1 MEIKWYGHSCF
12 LLTGESG
19 VRILMDP
26 PDASTG
32 YMIAPM
38 KADVVTASHGH
49 YDHNNFA
56 LAINDPVRVTEAGVH
71 ELDGVTIVGVP
82 WWHDDAHGKKRG
94 SNMMFVVELDGIRV
108 LHAGDIGVLPDEE
121 TLQKLGMID
130 VLLVP
135 IGGTYTIDS
144 KLALE
149 LCNMLKP
156 KVVIPM
162 HYKTDE
168 MRKDLAEKLSGVLPF
183 LNAAKDCSIHRL
195 RQPEATLT
203 KESLGMDRIIT
214 LMVAKQ

>member
-1 MEIKWYGHSCF
+1 MEVKWYGHSCF
-12 LLTGESG
+12 LLTGSSG
-19 VRILMDP
+19 VRVLMDP

-32 YMIAPM
+32 YRIEPM
-38 KADVVTASHGH
+38 QADIVTSSHSH

-56 LAINDPVRVTEAGVH
+56 LAQGSPVRVTEAGVH
-71 ELDGVTIVGVP
+71 EFDGVTVTGIP
-82 WWHDDAHGKKRG
+82 WWHDEEQGKKRG
-94 SNMMFVVELDGIRV
+94 SNMLYVVELDGLRV
-108 LHAGDIGVLPDEE
+108 LHAGDIGALPDEE

-135 IGGTYTIDS
+135 VGGFYTIDH

-162 HYKTDE
+162 HYKTNDSS
-168 MRKDLAEKLSGVLPF
+168 KSIAEKIAGVLPF
-183 LNAAKDCSIHRL
+183 LNAARDCSIHRL

-203 KESLGMDRIIT
+203 RESLGADRIIT
-214 LMVAKQ
+214 LTVAK